1 MKTSNSARAVADISI
16 CLTRSKANSWSTSK
30 PRNPQPNRAS
40 AGPWRR
46 LPDLQAPVGSP
57 LHQTP
62 AQADSRMPLQ
72 ATLAIAAPTTLADYT
87 QPGLIMPELHERDTA
102 GVVSELSQA
111 LQREGYVADLLPFYH
126 AALNQELLANT
137 ALACGL
143 AFPHA
148 RLSGVKRLQFAFGRT
163 PEPIVWGA
171 RSSWP
176 VLLVFLLAVPATD
189 AAGYLHLLAS
199 LARLGQ
205 QPEQLAQLR
214 VAENA
219 EAILAVLQQID

>member
-1 MKTSNSARAVADISI
+1 
-16 CLTRSKANSWSTSK
+16 
-30 PRNPQPNRAS
+30 
-40 AGPWRR
+40 
-46 LPDLQAPVGSP
+46 
-57 LHQTP
+57 
-62 AQADSRMPLQ
+62 MPTE
-72 ATLAIAAPTTLADYT
+72 ATLTIAAPVSLADYT
-87 QPGLIMPELHERDTA
+87 QSELIVPQLRECDTA
-102 GVVSELSQA
+102 GIISELSQV
-111 LQREGYVADLLPFYH
+111 LQRQGGVPDVLPFYQ

-137 ALACGL
+137 ALDCGM

-176 VLLVFLLAVPATD
+176 VQLVFLLAVPATD

-205 QPEQLAQLR
+205 QPEHLAQLR
-214 VAENA
+214 AADNA
-219 EAILAVLQQID
+219 EAILAVLQKARMRQG